1 MKANEAAKNHAFWFV
16 QCTVYGICNENFSRT
31 FLQWNNYVI
40 DDTFMYKN
48 EQNVFTSFWTT
59 LYLGG
64 TDKAGDGSNEGCP
77 HWMH

>member
-16 QCTVYGICNENFSRT
+16 QCTDYMQWKL
-31 FLQWNNYVI
+31 LQDIFAMKQLSNGWYIYV
-40 DDTFMYKN
+40 K